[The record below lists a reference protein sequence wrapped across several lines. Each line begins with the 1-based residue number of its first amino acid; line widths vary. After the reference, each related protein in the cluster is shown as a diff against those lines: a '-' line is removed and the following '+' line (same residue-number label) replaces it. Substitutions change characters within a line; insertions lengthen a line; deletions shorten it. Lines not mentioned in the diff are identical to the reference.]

1 MKNLVFIFSCL
12 LLLSAC
18 KSSIKLEGKIEN
30 MPAQRFKIE
39 ELAID
44 SKVPIDSGK
53 TDANGSFQVDIK
65 SKEEALYRIVFE
77 QGKYILIALQNGD
90 NAKITGDWNQLEN
103 YQVAGS
109 SSSAALKSFLVN
121 LRENINDLRTM
132 QVILDSL
139 KVKPQGDSVRQE
151 AEKDMRNINAG
162 FMTYLKQFA
171 DTTQSVSSALFAV
184 NMVNPAFEQP
194 FIHNFYQNVGKRFPT
209 STTAKAF
216 AEKYFGSIEQ
226 SQQSDI
232 NTGTPAPDFAANT
245 PEGTSLSLQ
254 SLKGKYV
261 LLDFWASWCG
271 PCRKENPNVVKA
283 FDQFKNENFE
293 IIGVSLD
300 TDKEKWN
307 QAIQDDKL
315 TWKHVS
321 ELKGWGSSIA
331 RNYNVESIPQN
342 FLIDPQG
349 NIIAKDL
356 KGDNL
361 IAKLNAI
368 FPKTA
373 SGKLP

>member
-1 MKNLVFIFSCL
+1 
-12 LLLSAC
+12 
-18 KSSIKLEGKIEN
+18 
-30 MPAQRFKIE
+30 
-39 ELAID
+39 
-44 SKVPIDSGK
+44 
-53 TDANGSFQVDIK
+53 
-65 SKEEALYRIVFE
+65 
-77 QGKYILIALQNGD
+77 
-90 NAKITGDWNQLEN
+90 
-103 YQVAGS
+103 
-109 SSSAALKSFLVN
+109 
-121 LRENINDLRTM
+121 
-132 QVILDSL
+132 
-139 KVKPQGDSVRQE
+139 
-151 AEKDMRNINAG
+151 MRNINAG

-209 STTAKAF
+209 STIAKAF
-216 AEKYFGSIEQ
+216 AEKYFGSIEH

>member
-1 MKNLVFIFSCL
+1 
-12 LLLSAC
+12 
-18 KSSIKLEGKIEN
+18 
-30 MPAQRFKIE
+30 
-39 ELAID
+39 
-44 SKVPIDSGK
+44 
-53 TDANGSFQVDIK
+53 
-65 SKEEALYRIVFE
+65 
-77 QGKYILIALQNGD
+77 
-90 NAKITGDWNQLEN
+90 
-103 YQVAGS
+103 VAGS